1 MAKKNAPTQTEAQTP
16 DQTAA
21 QPAEAVEPRGKV
33 YYSKYRGYNFAQLVQ
48 FQGGRAEVHDPAV
61 IARME
66 ADPKFGIDF
75 FAE

>member
-1 MAKKNAPTQTEAQTP
+1 MAKKNAPNQNDAQTEAQAVTP
-16 DQTAA
+16 T
-21 QPAEAVEPRGKV
+21 AEATEPRGKV
-33 YYSKYRGYNFAQLVQ
+33 FYSKYRGYNFAQLVQ